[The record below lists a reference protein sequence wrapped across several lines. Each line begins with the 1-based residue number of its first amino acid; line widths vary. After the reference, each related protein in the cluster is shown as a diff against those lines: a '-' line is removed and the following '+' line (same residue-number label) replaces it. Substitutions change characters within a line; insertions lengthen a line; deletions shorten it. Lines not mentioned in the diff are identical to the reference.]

1 MNSFNR
7 QRGWYKDTLNKKISG
22 VCSGLAHRLDFPV
35 WATRVVTILLF
46 LSFPFAIALGY
57 FIAHCCLE
65 DKVY

>member
-7 QRGWYKDTLNKKISG
+7 QRGWYKDPLNKKLSG

-35 WATRVVTILLF
+35 WATRLVTILLF
-46 LSFPFAIALGY
+46 LSFPFAVALGY

-65 DKVY
+65 DKAY